1 MISIR
6 HILVATDFGETSTA
20 AVQRAIQLSEA
31 FQAQLDI
38 LHIVEEPFGY
48 LGNIHGYLPEVDA
61 FRATLNDAARAQLH
75 QVMSPDEAERRKVH
89 LALRTGT
96 PYVEIVRYAKDQ
108 DVDLIVLG
116 THGRGSV
123 RHMLL
128 GSVAEK
134 VVRYAHCAVLTTPHP
149 SAEATGD

>member
-1 MISIR
+1 MINIR